1 MKIAGMQ
8 KLSLVD
14 YPEKMCCTLFTSGC
28 NFRCPFCHNAGLV
41 VRPAEEILTNDE
53 VFDYLKK
60 RKGMLQ
66 AVTISGGEPT
76 LQKGL
81 KEFVQQVKD
90 LGYLVKLDTNGTN
103 PALLVE
109 LVESGLVDYVAMDIK
124 NSKQKYALTCG
135 LDSMDLAPIE
145 QSVDFLLSGKVPYEF
160 RTTVVKDFHNAN
172 DFEDIAK
179 WIGKAQNYYLQQFVN
194 SGDLVQDG
202 LHGYDANEMQQL
214 VAHLQ
219 KFMPNAKLR
228 GV

>member
-41 VRPAEEILTNDE
+41 VRPAEEIIPNDE

-103 PALLVE
+103 PDLLID
-109 LVESGLVDYVAMDIK
+109 LVESGLVDYVAMDVK
-124 NSKQKYALTCG
+124 NSLSKYPLTTG
-135 LDSMDLAPIE
+135 IPDLDVATISASIDLLKHS
-145 QSVDFLLSGKVPYEF
+145 SVSYEN
-160 RTTVVKDFHNAN
+160 T
-172 DFEDIAK
+172 
-179 WIGKAQNYYLQQFVN
+179 
-194 SGDLVQDG
+194 
-202 LHGYDANEMQQL
+202 
-214 VAHLQ
+214 
-219 KFMPNAKLR
+219 
-228 GV
+228 

>member
-41 VRPAEEILTNDE
+41 VRPAEDFLTNDE

-103 PALLVE
+103 PALLID
-109 LVESGLVDYVAMDIK
+109 LVQSGLVDYVAMDIK

-135 LDSMDLAPIE
+135 LDDMDLSSVE
-145 QSVDFLLSGKVPYEF
+145 QSVDFLLSGKVPFEF
-160 RTTVVKDFHNAN
+160 RTTVVKDFHNQQ

-202 LHGYDANEMQQL
+202 LHGYDASEMQQL
-214 VAHLQ
+214 VAHVQ

>member
-41 VRPAEEILTNDE
+41 VRPAEDLLTQDE

-81 KEFVQQVKD
+81 KEFAKKAND
-90 LGYLVKLDTNGTN
+90 KIAPIITNITNIFFALYPSLLIKTFSSISVYN
-103 PALLVE
+103 PANKVVRYILLFLS
-109 LVESGLVDYVAMDIK
+109 LVFY
-124 NSKQKYALTCG
+124 
-135 LDSMDLAPIE
+135 
-145 QSVDFLLSGKVPYEF
+145 
-160 RTTVVKDFHNAN
+160 
-172 DFEDIAK
+172 
-179 WIGKAQNYYLQQFVN
+179 
-194 SGDLVQDG
+194 
-202 LHGYDANEMQQL
+202 
-214 VAHLQ
+214 
-219 KFMPNAKLR
+219 
-228 GV
+228 

>member
-41 VRPAEEILTNDE
+41 VRPAEDILTNQE
-53 VFDYLKK
+53 VFDYLSK

-103 PALLVE
+103 PNLLID
-109 LVESGLVDYVAMDIK
+109 LVESRLVDYVAMDIK

-135 LDSMDLAPIE
+135 LDHMDLSAVE
-145 QSVDFLLSGKVPYEF
+145 QSVNFLMSGKVPFEF
-160 RTTVVKDFHNAN
+160 RTTVVKDFHTPQ
-172 DFEDIAK
+172 DFEDIANWLGNPPK
-179 WIGKAQNYYLQQFVN
+179 YFLQQFVN

-202 LHGYDANEMQQL
+202 LHGYDATEMQQL
-214 VAHLQ
+214 LSHVQ

>member
-41 VRPAEEILTNDE
+41 VRPAEDILTNQE
-53 VFDYLKK
+53 VFDYLSK

-103 PALLVE
+103 PNLLID
-109 LVESGLVDYVAMDIK
+109 LVESGLIDYVAMDIK

-135 LDSMDLAPIE
+135 LDHMDLSAVE
-145 QSVDFLLSGKVPYEF
+145 QSVNFLMSGKVPFEF
-160 RTTVVKDFHNAN
+160 RTTVVKDFHTAQ
-172 DFEDIAK
+172 DFEDSANWLGNPPK
-179 WIGKAQNYYLQQFVN
+179 YFLQQFVN

-202 LHGYDANEMQQL
+202 LHGYDATEMQQL
-214 VAHLQ
+214 LSHVQ

>member
-41 VRPAEEILTNDE
+41 VRPAEDIIEQNE

-103 PALLVE
+103 PTLLID

-135 LDSMDLAPIE
+135 LDNMDLTAVE
-145 QSVDFLLSGKVPYEF
+145 QSINFLMSGKIPF
-160 RTTVVKDFHNAN
+160 AFSNLPAN
-172 DFEDIAK
+172 RK
-179 WIGKAQNYYLQQFVN
+179 
-194 SGDLVQDG
+194 
-202 LHGYDANEMQQL
+202 
-214 VAHLQ
+214 
-219 KFMPNAKLR
+219 
-228 GV
+228 

>member
-41 VRPAEEILTNDE
+41 VRPAEDFLTNDE

-76 LQKGL
+76 LQKGV

-103 PALLVE
+103 PALLID

-135 LDSMDLAPIE
+135 LDDMDLSSVE
-145 QSVDFLLSGKVPYEF
+145 QSVDFLLSGKVPFEF
-160 RTTVVKDFHNAN
+160 RTTVVKDFHTAD

-179 WIGKAQNYYLQQFVN
+179 WIGNAKNYYLQQFVN

-202 LHGYDANEMQQL
+202 LHGYDATEMKQL
-214 VAHLQ
+214 VAHVQ

>member
-41 VRPAEEILTNDE
+41 VRPAEDIIEQNE
-53 VFDYLKK
+53 VFDYLTK

-81 KEFVQQVKD
+81 KEFVQQVKQ

-103 PALLVE
+103 PTLLID

-135 LDSMDLAPIE
+135 LDNMDLSAVE
-145 QSVDFLLSGKVPYEF
+145 QSINFLMSGKVPFEF
-160 RTTVVKDFHNAN
+160 RTTVVKDFHNAE
-172 DFEDIAK
+172 DFEDIANWLGNPPK
-179 WIGKAQNYYLQQFVN
+179 YFLQQFVN

-202 LHGYDANEMQQL
+202 LHGYDATEMQQL
-214 VAHLQ
+214 LSHVQ

>member
-1 MKIAGMQ
+1 MKIAGIQ

-41 VRPAEEILTNDE
+41 VRPAEDVVEQDE

-81 KEFVQQVKD
+81 KEFVSKVKQ

-103 PALLVE
+103 PTLLVD

-124 NSKQKYALTCG
+124 NSKQKYAFTCG
-135 LDSMDLAPIE
+135 LDDMDLSGVE
-145 QSVDFLLSGKVPYEF
+145 QSVDFLLTNKVPFEF
-160 RTTVVKDFHNAN
+160 RTTVVKEFHGEK

-194 SGDLVQDG
+194 SGDLVCDG
-202 LHGYDANEMQQL
+202 LHGYDATEMQNL
-214 VAHLQ
+214 LLQ
-219 KFMPNAKLR
+219 VQKYMPNAKLR

>member
-41 VRPAEEILTNDE
+41 VRPAEEFLTNDE

-103 PALLVE
+103 PDLLID
-109 LVESGLVDYVAMDIK
+109 LVESGLIDYVAMDIK

-135 LDSMDLAPIE
+135 LDEMDLSPVE
-145 QSVDFLLSGKVPYEF
+145 KSVDFLLGGKIPFEF
-160 RTTVVKDFHNAN
+160 RTTVVRDFHNAD

-179 WIGKAQNYYLQQFVN
+179 WIGKAKNYYLQQFVN

-202 LHGYDANEMQQL
+202 LYGYDATEMKQL
-214 VAHLQ
+214 IGQVQ
-219 KFMPNAKLR
+219 KVMPNAKLR

>member
-41 VRPAEEILTNDE
+41 VRPAEDFLTNDE

-81 KEFVQQVKD
+81 KEFIQQVKD

-103 PALLVE
+103 PTLLID
-109 LVESGLVDYVAMDIK
+109 LVQSGLVDYVAMDIK

-135 LDSMDLAPIE
+135 LCDIDLSSVE
-145 QSVDFLLSGKVPYEF
+145 QSVDFLLSGKVPFEF
-160 RTTVVKDFHNAN
+160 RTTVVKDFHDEK
-172 DFEDIAK
+172 DFEDISK

-202 LHGYDANEMQQL
+202 LHGYDANEMQSL
-214 VAHLQ
+214 LTHLQ

>member
-41 VRPAEEILTNDE
+41 VRPAEDFLTNDE

-81 KEFVQQVKD
+81 KEFVQQVKE

-103 PALLVE
+103 PALLID

-135 LDSMDLAPIE
+135 LDSMDLSAVE
-145 QSVDFLLSGKVPYEF
+145 QSVDFLLQGKVPFEF
-160 RTTVVKDFHNAN
+160 RTTVVKDFHNAD
-172 DFEDIAK
+172 DFEDIAN
-179 WIGKAQNYYLQQFVN
+179 WIGKAKNYYLQQFVN